1 MNFNRVYV
9 CEKNELVNALVAAL
23 DSGFKKEGQ
32 YFTNGIDAIIGCVG
46 HMLKIAPPESHDES
60 LKKWS
65 LDTIPFYFPQ
75 LKYETE
81 KSKSVKLKAIYDLM
95 FKAKT
100 IVHVGD
106 PDDEGQLIIDELIRA
121 KNINKPVLRLLIN
134 DNNIDVVR
142 RELARM
148 QDNKKFEHLGYQA
161 SARGKADYFYGL
173 NFTRLFTLLAK
184 NYNGVLSVGR
194 VQTAIFTI
202 IFIREQQFYNFVP
215 SDFYKIYALADISN
229 KSIKF
234 NYINRASDT
243 VDDSKRLINID
254 EVKNICS
261 DLSLYK
267 TGQVLNKEVNT
278 KKTPPP
284 LPYNIIVL
292 QSDCYKMFDYTPKQV
307 KDITQ
312 SLREKYRAITY
323 NRSDCQYLN
332 DEHFADAKGVLNQIS
347 KNLPS
352 TANIVAA
359 TDSSIKSRAF
369 NSKKTSAHHA
379 IIPTMNSVDIS
390 QFTEQELNVYKIICR
405 NYLIQFLPALE
416 EEVTKLTISIGDY
429 KFSTTSS
436 RVVEP
441 GFTTIY
447 KSGATREKEETTD
460 IDDTNND
467 DLSSVQIGDTLQIGR
482 TGYEV
487 RQTAPLPLYRM
498 NTLLDDLP
506 VFAKYVKD
514 PALKQLLIERDK
526 DKKGEHGG
534 IGTPATRDEIIDI
547 LFTRKMVEFNGKN
560 IVTTDVGKQFYAML
574 PDEVKDLDLTAL
586 WYSDQR
592 NINTAEDVEKFV
604 ENVYSKVAEIC
615 NKFKNESVSFS
626 IETTAQPNATGKKT
640 RTRAPKGQGKVKAA
654 SKGQGV
660 SSNRGKVLDMD
671 CPTCAKGK
679 LRRIENKAK
688 KQFFYGC
695 SNFPDCK
702 ASFPEFDNKPY
713 IKGNI

>member
-1 MNFNRVYV
+1 MNYNRVYV

-32 YFTNGIDAIIGCVG
+32 YYTNGTDAIVGCVG
-46 HMLKIAPPESHDES
+46 HMLKIAPPESHDEN

-65 LDTIPFYFPQ
+65 LESLPFYFPN

-81 KSKSVKLKAIYDLM
+81 KSKSVRLKAIYDLM
-95 FKAKT
+95 YKAKT

-121 KNINKPVLRLLIN
+121 KKINKPVLRLLIN
-134 DNNIDVVR
+134 DNNVDIVR
-142 RELARM
+142 RELSRM
-148 QDNKKFEHLGYQA
+148 EDNKKFEHLGYQA
-161 SARGKADYFYGL
+161 SARGRADYFYGL
-173 NFTRLFTLLAK
+173 NFTRLFTLLAQ

-215 SDFYKIYALADISN
+215 SDFYKIYAIADISN
-229 KSIKF
+229 HAIKF
-234 NYINRASDT
+234 NYINRP
-243 VDDSKRLINID
+243 VDSIDESKRLINLE
-254 EVKNICS
+254 EVKAICTN
-261 DLSLYK
+261 LSNFK
-267 TGQVLNKEVNT
+267 NGKVLNKEVNV

-292 QSDCYKMFDYTPKQV
+292 QSDCYKMFEYSPKQV

-332 DEHFADAKGVLNQIS
+332 DEHFADAKGVLNQIAT
-347 KNLPS
+347 NLPS
-352 TANIVAA
+352 TAKIVAA
-359 TDSSIKSRAF
+359 TDSNIKSRAF

-379 IIPTMNSVDIS
+379 IIPTMNNVDTS
-390 QFTEQELNVYKIICR
+390 SFTEQELNVYKIICR
-405 NYLIQFLPALE
+405 NYLIQFLPPLE
-416 EEVTKLTISIGDY
+416 EEVTKVTISIGEY
-429 KFSTTSS
+429 SFSATST
-436 RVVEP
+436 RVIQA

-460 IDDTNND
+460 SDDTSND
-467 DLSSVQIGDTLQIGR
+467 DLSMVQIGDTLQIGK
-482 TGYEV
+482 TGYDI
-487 RQTAPLPLYRM
+487 RQTAPLPLYKM

-547 LFTRKMVEFNGKN
+547 LFTRKMVEFQRKN

-592 NINTAEDVEKFV
+592 NINSADDVEKFV

-615 NKFKNESVSFS
+615 NKFKNETVTFSVSS
-626 IETTAQPNATGKKT
+626 DDKAGATTGKKSKT
-640 RTRAPKGQGKVKAA
+640 KAKGQG
-654 SKGQGV
+654 
-660 SSNRGKVLDMD
+660 SSGNRGKVLDMD

-695 SNFPDCK
+695 TNFPECK
-702 ASFPEFDNKPY
+702 ATFPEFDKKPY
-713 IKGNI
+713 IKGNN